1 MYKLQGQVRDA
12 DGHIIENDRELFEFL
27 EPPFAKNE
35 MMLAFPFFPTID
47 GFHRGAIH
55 GRLGHHE
62 AKYRITTDTWI
73 DFLDKVGVESTVLY
87 PTAGLTFGSIQ
98 DPSWAVALARA
109 YNSWFSERFHKANP
123 KRLRGMALVPTQ
135 DVAEGVKEARRAVN
149 ELGAVGLV
157 LSANSADYG
166 TRQALGEQ
174 IYWPIYEEAEKLG
187 VPVSVHS
194 GPSLGLGINSFTRF
208 AETQALEHPLAHMV
222 QITSMVMGG
231 VYERFPNLRVGYFE
245 AGAGWVPYMMDR
257 LDRSY
262 SVWAGKSNKEFSDW
276 LKKRPSEYFRSG
288 KMYFTCEGGEDS
300 LTYTIKRIGHKTLM
314 FASDF
319 PHETNIERG
328 RHEIEELLE
337 RTDITDEAKQGI
349 LRENVNAYYTRSAK

>member
-1 MYKLQGQVRDA
+1 MLNLTGKIRDA
-12 DGHIIENDRELFEFL
+12 DGHIMERDADLFEYL
-27 EPPFAKNE
+27 EAPFAGNE

-62 AKYRITTDTWI
+62 AKYRITPETWLN
-73 DFLDKVGVESTVLY
+73 FLDAVGVEDTVLY
-87 PTAGLTFGSIQ
+87 PTSGLTFGSIQ

-109 YNSWFSERFHKANP
+109 YNNWFNDRFYRVN

-135 DVAEGVKEARRAVN
+135 DVKEAVKEARRAVN
-149 ELGAVGLV
+149 ELGAVGIV

-174 IYWPIYEEAEKLG
+174 LYWPIYAEAEKLG
-187 VPVSVHS
+187 VPISVHS

-208 AETQALEHPLAHMV
+208 AETQALEHPLAHFV

-231 VYERFPNLRVGYFE
+231 VFERFPNLRVGYFE

-276 LKKRPSEYFRSG
+276 LKKKPSDYFRSG
-288 KMYFTCEGGEDS
+288 NIYFTCEGGEDS
-300 LTYTIKRIGHKTLM
+300 VTYTIKRIGHQTLM

-319 PHETNIERG
+319 PHETNVERG
-328 RHEIEELLE
+328 KHEIAELLE
-337 RTDITDEAKQGI
+337 RTDITDAAKKAI
-349 LRENVNAYYTRSAK
+349 LRDNAIAYYTRSAK